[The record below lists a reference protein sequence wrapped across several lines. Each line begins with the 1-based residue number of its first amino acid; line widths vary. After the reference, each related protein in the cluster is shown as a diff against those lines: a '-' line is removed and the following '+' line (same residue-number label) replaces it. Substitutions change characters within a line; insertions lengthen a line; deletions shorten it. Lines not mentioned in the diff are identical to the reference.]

1 MTDSLLDDVNALL
14 DKDIG
19 DDKILKQIC
28 RACENNEVIS
38 NYERN
43 YVRKLAEKHL
53 GRRPEVVQTKIL
65 VEEKPTDPDV
75 DIQETSIAPN
85 VIIPE
90 TPSVQKIQIF
100 QPPPRITS
108 SNLKNLKL
116 MLGIGGVA
124 LVIIIAVAASFNGLS
139 DVTPTN
145 SIPDTLS
152 IQTDL
157 SSYDKKDIIS
167 ISGMSNISG
176 TVNLSIENKNNE
188 LVWAEQVSLKNDGRY
203 STLAIAG
210 GPGWES
216 SGTYT
221 INIDNGVET
230 RSISFSFTA

>member
-19 DDKILKQIC
+19 DDKILKQIW

-53 GRRPEVVQTKIL
+53 GRRPKVVQTKIL
-65 VEEKPTDPDV
+65 VDKKPTDPD
-75 DIQETSIAPN
+75 

-90 TPSVQKIQIF
+90 TPSVQKIQTF
-100 QPPPRITS
+100 QPPARIIS
-108 SNLKNLKL
+108 SNLKNSKL

-167 ISGMSNISG
+167 ISGMSDTSG
-176 TVNLSIENKNNE
+176 IVNLSIENKNNE

-230 RSISFSFTA
+230 RSISFSFTT

>member
-65 VEEKPTDPDV
+65 VEEKPTEPDV

-100 QPPPRITS
+100 QPPPRITF
-108 SNLKNLKL
+108 SNLKNSKL

-124 LVIIIAVAASFNGLS
+124 LVIIIAVAASFNGLF

-167 ISGMSNISG
+167 ISGMSDTSG

>member
-108 SNLKNLKL
+108 FNLKNSKL

-124 LVIIIAVAASFNGLS
+124 LVIIIAVAVSFNGLS

-176 TVNLSIENKNNE
+176 TVNLSIENTNNE
-188 LVWAEQVSLKNDGRY
+188 LVWAEQVSLKNDGKY

-210 GPGWES
+210 GPGWEN

-221 INIDNGVET
+221 INIDNSVET

>member
-1 MTDSLLDDVNALL
+1 MNDSLLDDVKALL
-14 DKDIG
+14 DKDFG
-19 DDKILKQIC
+19 DDRILKQIC
-28 RACENNEVIS
+28 RACENDEVIS

-53 GRRPEVVQTKIL
+53 GRRPEVVQTQL
-65 VEEKPTDPDV
+65 PVEEKPIIPDV
-75 DIQETSIAPN
+75 
-85 VIIPE
+85 VIPE
-90 TPSVQKIQIF
+90 TPSVQKIQTF
-100 QPPPRITS
+100 QPPPPRISS
-108 SNLKNLKL
+108 SNSKNSKL

-124 LVIIIAVAASFNGLS
+124 LVIIIAVAASFSGISN
-139 DVTPTN
+139 VTPTN

-167 ISGMSNISG
+167 ISGISDTSG

-188 LVWAEQVSLKNDGRY
+188 LVWAEQVSLKSDGRY

-230 RSISFSFTA
+230 KSHTFSFTT

>member
-1 MTDSLLDDVNALL
+1 MDESLLDDVKALL
-14 DKDIG
+14 DKDHG
-19 DDKILKQIC
+19 DDRILKQIC

-53 GRRPEVVQTKIL
+53 GRRPEIIQTPTP
-65 VEEKPTDPDV
+65 VEEKPIVPD
-75 DIQETSIAPN
+75 

-90 TPSVQKIQIF
+90 TTSAQKIQTF
-100 QPPPRITS
+100 QPPPLISS
-108 SNLKNLKL
+108 SNSKNSKL

-124 LVIIIAVAASFNGLS
+124 LVIIIAVAASFSGIS

-167 ISGMSNISG
+167 ISGISDTSG

-188 LVWAEQVSLKNDGRY
+188 LVWAEQVSLKSDGRY

-230 RSISFSFTA
+230 KSNTFLFTA